1 MIRLTD
7 VSFTYAGGREN
18 AGVNHLNLEIASGE
32 VVLLC
37 GESGCGKTTVT
48 RMVNGLIP
56 HFYEGELSG
65 TISVA
70 GKNVAE
76 TELYDMAQTV
86 GSVFQNPRSQFFNV
100 DTTSELAFGCEN
112 LGISENE
119 IFARVRKAV
128 SDLSI
133 HHLLDRSIFELS
145 DGEKQKIACGS
156 VSVLQPSVFVLDE
169 PTSNLDFQT
178 IKALRRILS
187 IWKAEGKTILVAE
200 HRLHFLRG
208 IADRVIFMR
217 DGEIRETYDGD
228 KFFSMPPR
236 FFEERGLRIPSLDR
250 LNAEAAEPLPG
261 NGTIRIENLRV
272 RFPGSDTILSVP
284 VAEVPDGAVIAVIG
298 SNGAGK
304 TTFARSLCGL
314 ISQDRGLLTYRG
326 KTLTAKKRLSS
337 CYLVMQDVN
346 HQLFTESVL
355 DEALLSMNPE
365 DEGLAGA
372 ALASL
377 DLSAFREDHPMSL
390 SGGQKQRVAI
400 ASALVS
406 GRDILVFDEPTS
418 GLDLIHMRETA
429 GNIAA
434 LRRKGVTSFVVTH
447 DPEFILSCC
456 THAIR
461 IEHGE
466 IVENYALSGAGVQ
479 RPIDFF
485 SANPWGGVGS
495 SGKV

>member
-18 AGVNHLNLEIASGE
+18 AGVNHLDLEIAPGE

-48 RMVNGLIP
+48 RMINGLIP
-56 HFYEGELSG
+56 HFYDGELSG

-70 GKNVAE
+70 DRNVAE
-76 TELYDMAQTV
+76 TELYGMAQTV

-112 LGISENE
+112 LGIAENE
-119 IFARVRKAV
+119 ILARVRKTV

-133 HHLLDRSIFELS
+133 SHLLDRSIFELS

-156 VSVLQPSVFVLDE
+156 VSVLQPGVFILDE

-187 IWKAEGKTILVAE
+187 IWKAEGKTIVVAE

-208 IADRVIFMR
+208 LADRVIFMR
-217 DGEIRETYDGD
+217 DGEIRETYGGEA
-228 KFFSMPPR
+228 FFSMPPR

-250 LNAEAAEPLPG
+250 LTAEAVEPVPA
-261 NGTIRIENLRV
+261 NGTIRIENVRV
-272 RFPGSDTILSVP
+272 RFSGTETILNVP
-284 VAEVPDGAVIAVIG
+284 EAEVPDGAVIAVIG

-314 ISQDRGLLTYRG
+314 ISQDRGMLTYRG

-355 DEALLSMNPE
+355 DEVLLSMNSE
-365 DEGLAGA
+365 DEALADA

-406 GRDILVFDEPTS
+406 GRDILIFDEPTS
-418 GLDLIHMRETA
+418 GLDALNMEVVAGALETA
-429 GNIAA
+429 AREGRAII
-434 LRRKGVTSFVVTH
+434 VVTH
-447 DPEFILSCC
+447 DSEFIGRCC
-456 THAIR
+456 THIF
-461 IEHGE
+461 ELE
-466 IVENYALSGAGVQ
+466 
-479 RPIDFF
+479 
-485 SANPWGGVGS
+485 
-495 SGKV
+495 

>member
-200 HRLHFLRG
+200 HRLHFLRNEEIG
-208 IADRVIFMR
+208 RASCRERV
-217 DGEIRETYDGD
+217 
-228 KFFSMPPR
+228 
-236 FFEERGLRIPSLDR
+236 
-250 LNAEAAEPLPG
+250 
-261 NGTIRIENLRV
+261 
-272 RFPGSDTILSVP
+272 
-284 VAEVPDGAVIAVIG
+284 
-298 SNGAGK
+298 
-304 TTFARSLCGL
+304 
-314 ISQDRGLLTYRG
+314 
-326 KTLTAKKRLSS
+326 
-337 CYLVMQDVN
+337 
-346 HQLFTESVL
+346 
-355 DEALLSMNPE
+355 
-365 DEGLAGA
+365 
-372 ALASL
+372 
-377 DLSAFREDHPMSL
+377 
-390 SGGQKQRVAI
+390 
-400 ASALVS
+400 
-406 GRDILVFDEPTS
+406 
-418 GLDLIHMRETA
+418 
-429 GNIAA
+429 
-434 LRRKGVTSFVVTH
+434 
-447 DPEFILSCC
+447 
-456 THAIR
+456 
-461 IEHGE
+461 
-466 IVENYALSGAGVQ
+466 
-479 RPIDFF
+479 
-485 SANPWGGVGS
+485 
-495 SGKV
+495 